1 MTGECRADKWPPMI
15 TVSGVAKGFGGRT
28 LFESVTLQLNP
39 GCRYGVVGANG
50 SGKSTFLRMLS
61 GDDTASAGSISILK
75 QARLGVLRQDRFV
88 DDSARIIDVAMQGDR
103 ETFEALAELDRL
115 AHQDLPDMKRQSEL
129 GELVTQRNG
138 YALEAR
144 ASRILSGLGIATEI
158 QKQALGTLS
167 GGYKLRVLLGQV
179 LVGLPDVLL
188 LDEPTNHLDIIS
200 IRWLE
205 GFLREYPGCLVV
217 VSHDHEFLDRVST
230 HVLDVDYQTIQ
241 SYTGNYGAFLV
252 QRQAV
257 LEQKAKEIARAEK
270 ILAEK
275 KAFVERFKA
284 KASKARQAQSRMKQI
299 EKIEIEELKPSSR
312 RSPHFSFAI
321 ARPSGRDV
329 LETSGL
335 AKAYGDKRV
344 LMGVSFNVRRGD
356 RLGVIGVNGAGKSTL
371 LRLLAGRQSPDAGT
385 VKWGHEAHIG
395 YFPQDHTELLR
406 EPQQTALD
414 FLWQTCPLESTGFVR
429 SQLGRVLF
437 SGEDVEKP
445 VGALSGGEAARLLF
459 GRLCVEQPNVLLL
472 DEPTNHLDFEA
483 IDALASALESYAGTL
498 ILVSHNRWF
507 VSRLCSR
514 IIEVTFDGLREFPG
528 GYDEYIQHFGVDH
541 LDREAVAR
549 AAQQSKAQRR
559 AEVELTEP
567 SLELTASWE
576 EQKRLRNRK
585 KLLPKLR
592 SDLEASIDVAER
604 RQKEIQ
610 AAYASPGFY
619 ETKTPAEL
627 ELLRKEEIALAAQ
640 VEVLI
645 AQWEAIEAE
654 STELE
659 AL

>member
-1 MTGECRADKWPPMI
+1 MI
-15 TVSGVAKGFGGRT
+15 TVSGVNKGFGGRT
-28 LFESVTLQLNP
+28 LFESVTLQLNQ

-50 SGKSTFLRMLS
+50 SGKSTFLKMLS
-61 GDDTASAGSISILK
+61 GDDTASGGSISIVK

-115 AHQDLPDMKRQSEL
+115 AHQELPDMKRQSEL

-270 ILAEK
+270 VLAEK

-284 KASKARQAQSRMKQI
+284 KASKARQAQSRAKQI

-321 ARPSGRDV
+321 GRPSGRDV
-329 LETSGL
+329 LETSAL

-344 LMGVSFNVRRGD
+344 LTGVSFNVRRGD

-385 VKWGHEAHIG
+385 IKWGHEAHIG

-406 EPQQTALD
+406 EPEQTALD
-414 FLWQTCPLESTGFVR
+414 FLWQTCPMESTGFVR

-483 IDALASALESYAGTL
+483 IDALASALEGYAGTL

-528 GYDEYIQHFGVDH
+528 GYDEYIQAFGVDH

-559 AEVELTEP
+559 AEAELTEASP
-567 SLELTASWE
+567 ELTASWE
-576 EQKRLRNRK
+576 EQKKLRNRK

-627 ELLRKEEIALAAQ
+627 ELLRKEERTLAEQ
-640 VEVLI
+640 VEALM

>member
-1 MTGECRADKWPPMI
+1 MI

-28 LFESVTLQLNP
+28 LFESVTLQLNQ

-50 SGKSTFLRMLS
+50 SGKSTFLKMLS
-61 GDDTASAGSISILK
+61 GDDTASAGTISILK

-129 GELVTQRNG
+129 GEIVTQRNG

-321 ARPSGRDV
+321 GRPSGRDV

-344 LMGVSFNVRRGD
+344 LTGVSFNVRRGD

-385 VKWGHEAHIG
+385 VKWGHEARLG

-406 EPQQTALD
+406 EPEQTALD
-414 FLWQTCPLESTGFVR
+414 FLWQTCPMESTGFVR
-429 SQLGRVLF
+429 AQLGRVLF

-483 IDALASALESYAGTL
+483 IDALASALEGYAGTL

-559 AEVELTEP
+559 EMELIEP

-576 EQKRLRNRK
+576 DQKRLRNRK

-654 STELE
+654 SAELE